1 MSELV
6 RNKDLKNRVR
16 FSTSLDKDL
25 AKRLDDLS
33 ITTRI
38 PKSKLVD
45 EAIEMNAGAI
55 ITYHPIIFHGIKRLD
70 PTERVPRIL
79 MRYVIFC

>member
-1 MSELV
+1 MGELI

-25 AKRLDDLS
+25 AKLLDDLS
-33 ITTRI
+33 TNTRI

-45 EAIEMNAGAI
+45 EAIEM
-55 ITYHPIIFHGIKRLD
+55 L
-70 PTERVPRIL
+70 
-79 MRYVIFC
+79 